1 MGVFGE
7 HRTSRVACLFML
19 AIRGGNAANV
29 KRILRTSRI
38 IGCHLCTWRCIASTY
53 MQQKHHQRRTQ
64 TPTGAQAV
72 YTILLNICRDCVVI
86 GILFELIVSTQAQK
100 ANGRRQSVYAFAQ
113 HTGETVR
120 LKLNVFT
127 TPFWGA
133 KCCATLF
140 SIRQHWQ

>member
-1 MGVFGE
+1 
-7 HRTSRVACLFML
+7 
-19 AIRGGNAANV
+19 
-29 KRILRTSRI
+29 
-38 IGCHLCTWRCIASTY
+38 
-53 MQQKHHQRRTQ
+53 MQQKHQRCTQ
-64 TPTGAQAV
+64 TPTGGAQAV
-72 YTILLNICRDCVVI
+72 CTILLHICRDCVVI

-100 ANGRRQSVYAFAQ
+100 ANGRQQSVYAFAH

-140 SIRQHWQ
+140 SIRQQ